1 MTKSKTVSAP
11 PCPFWRAAATD
22 QRHVDPNAPAP
33 LKADQ
38 PIKIN
43 EAIEHLAYHG
53 GFSKGKAAAIAEL
66 LVIAANKGVAGKI
79 RGALNQ
85 TCVLNELSDG
95 LLDKE
100 LDTGML
106 RRVDADGVEHVGEF
120 SQVHMGRMFGAEYA
134 SEVTI
139 DGETR
144 LAMTRRQLGAFVD
157 DNRRRL
163 GAGRVHTRMANAE
176 MIALLL
182 GIFGRRADDGHRVIT
197 ERDVEVFFDKGIF
210 PHARLDARVAEAY
223 PTMEGAAEPNDLDR
237 FADRKPLS

>member
-11 PCPFWRAAATD
+11 LRPFWRAAATD

-33 LKADQ
+33 LEADQ
-38 PIKIN
+38 PVKTN
-43 EAIEHLAYHG
+43 EAVEHLAYHG

-66 LVIAANKGVAGKI
+66 LVIAANKGVAGKL

-85 TCVLNELSDG
+85 TCVLNEVSDG

-106 RRVDADGVEHVGEF
+106 RRVAEDGVEHVGEF

-139 DGETR
+139 DGETH
-144 LAMTRRQLGAFVD
+144 LAI
-157 DNRRRL
+157 
-163 GAGRVHTRMANAE
+163 E
-176 MIALLL
+176 
-182 GIFGRRADDGHRVIT
+182 
-197 ERDVEVFFDKGIF
+197 GIF

-237 FADRKPLS
+237 FADRKPRA